1 MESQF
6 TGMAEQMSRIQN
18 GEDIERFLRSS
29 AEAGYRPRDCHNCG
43 RRRMSVCEDGM
54 LRCEKCSL
62 EEPATA
68 EDLGSVFGTLEDFKR
83 RFAK

>member
-1 MESQF
+1 M
-6 TGMAEQMSRIQN
+6 GLANDIDRLQN

-29 AEAGYRPRDCHNCG
+29 AETGYRPRDCHNCG

-62 EEPATA
+62 EEPAWPQ
-68 EDLGSVFGTLEDFKR
+68 DLADVFGTLEKFKK